1 MALQGDDVDV
11 RGLQLREGLFVLAPL
26 GSERLFPV
34 GIGLDAVAVAD
45 VDRGLALQPFDG
57 ALQRGDAPVIDL
69 VKKDVKRRFVELD
82 NIHARGL

>member
-26 GSERLFPV
+26 RAERLFPV

-45 VDRGLALQPFDG
+45 VDRGFALKPFNG

-69 VKKDVKRRFVELD
+69 IKKDVKRRFIELD
-82 NIHARGL
+82 NVHACGL